1 MECRYKYAHINI
13 RYTLIFY
20 FPKIFCPDF
29 SVKIFIHKSNV
40 LSDLYRTLIIS
51 IRLSFYVKI
60 KGMHFGS
67 QNCINFGSQILIFN
81 SGRLQISRH
90 ISLVANNFLSTRQK
104 FCFFPQSKCSLV
116 ACNIRL
122 CCLESAKQ
130 MFCRICYPAT

>member
-1 MECRYKYAHINI
+1 MLMECRYKYAHINI
-13 RYTLIFY
+13 RYTFIFY

-67 QNCINFGSQILIFN
+67 QILILN
-81 SGRLQISRH
+81 SGRFFAAL
-90 ISLVANNFLSTRQK
+90 NNSCK
-104 FCFFPQSKCSLV
+104 
-116 ACNIRL
+116 
-122 CCLESAKQ
+122 SAGTLK
-130 MFCRICYPAT
+130 

>member
-1 MECRYKYAHINI
+1 MECRYKYVHINI
-13 RYTLIFY
+13 RYTFIFY

-29 SVKIFIHKSNV
+29 SVKIFIRKSNV

-67 QNCINFGSQILIFN
+67 QILILN

-90 ISLVANNFLSTRQK
+90 ISV
-104 FCFFPQSKCSLV
+104 V
-116 ACNIRL
+116 
-122 CCLESAKQ
+122 AKQ
-130 MFCRICYPAT
+130 FLIAVIIQHGI